1 MGDVFV
7 AGAGTTRFG
16 ASGASLAALAH
27 EAVRAALADAELP
40 AADVTGVFVGCR
52 GTGSVPGADALTLR
66 LGLRRVGL
74 VPGGSDGHEH
84 VSAAGVQALHRAW
97 RAVENGTCDVA
108 VCVGAERLPAGTSGP
123 PAADVQRRRSDAA
136 RRYMAAS
143 GATVEQLAVAAAKNH
158 ANGAGN
164 PALLGKLPVTPL
176 GVLRSRVVAWPLTDL
191 MVAPQG
197 AGAAA
202 VVLVGGAARRHLG
215 GRAPRVR
222 ASVLLS
228 DADGADGVDG
238 AGARAAGL
246 AYHLA
251 GIGPHEVDC
260 AEVHDETAAAE
271 LLAYEELQLVPSG
284 AGPELVGTG
293 FTALGGVLPVNAS
306 GGLLSLGELHG
317 ASAVAQVC
325 ELVMQLRGRSGPRQV
340 AGARTGLAMSRAPAP
355 QPRGEAVG
363 LTLLTCG

>member
-16 ASGASLAALAH
+16 ATGASLAALAH
-27 EAVRAALADAELP
+27 EAVRAALADAELA
-40 AADVTGVFVGCR
+40 AADVTGVFVGCH

-84 VSAAGVQALHRAW
+84 VSAAGAQALHRAW

-108 VCVGAERLPAGTSGP
+108 VCVGAERLPSGASGA
-123 PAADVQRRRSDAA
+123 PASDVQRRRSEAA

-158 ANGAGN
+158 AHGAGN
-164 PALLGKLPVTPL
+164 PAVVGKVRVTPQA
-176 GVLRSRVVAWPLTDL
+176 VLRSRMAAWPLTDL

-202 VVLVGGAARRHLG
+202 VVLVGGAAPRHLH

-222 ASVLLS
+222 ASVLVS
-228 DADGADGVDG
+228 EADGADG

-271 LLAYEELQLVPSG
+271 LSAYEELQLVPRG
-284 AGPELVGTG
+284 EGPGLVGTG
-293 FTALGGVLPVNAS
+293 FTSLGGVLPVNAS
-306 GGLLSLGELHG
+306 GGLLSLGQLHG
-317 ASAVAQVC
+317 ASAVAQVF
-325 ELVMQLRGRSGPRQV
+325 ELVMQLRGRSGSRQV

-355 QPRGEAVG
+355 HGRDECVG

>member
-16 ASGASLAALAH
+16 ATGASLAALAH
-27 EAVRAALADAELP
+27 EAVRAALADAELG

-84 VSAAGVQALHRAW
+84 VSAAGAQALHRAW
-97 RAVENGTCDVA
+97 RAVQNGTCDVA
-108 VCVGAERLPAGTSGP
+108 VCVGAERLPSEASGS
-123 PAADVQRRRSDAA
+123 PAADVRRRSDAA

-158 ANGAGN
+158 ALGAGN
-164 PALLGKLPVTPL
+164 PALLGKVPVTPQA
-176 GVLRSRVVAWPLTDL
+176 VLRSRMVAWPLTDL
-191 MVAPQG
+191 MVAPRG

-202 VVLVGGAARRHLG
+202 VVLVGGATRRHLG
-215 GRAPRVR
+215 GRKPRVM
-222 ASVLLS
+222 ASVLVS
-228 DADGADGVDG
+228 EADGADG

-271 LLAYEELQLVPSG
+271 LSAYEELQLVPSG
-284 AGPELVGTG
+284 EGPELLQTG

-317 ASAVAQVC
+317 ASAVAQVY

-355 QPRGEAVG
+355 HPGDETVG

>member
-16 ASGASLAALAH
+16 ATGASLAELAH
-27 EAVRAALADAELP
+27 EAIGAALTDADLP

-66 LGLRRVGL
+66 LGLRRLGL

-84 VSAAGVQALHRAW
+84 VSAAGGHALHRAW
-97 RAVENGTCDVA
+97 RAVENGACDVA
-108 VCVGAERLPAGTSGP
+108 VCVGAERLPAEAS
-123 PAADVQRRRSDAA
+123 PAPGEDVQRRRSEAA

-143 GATVEQLAVAAAKNH
+143 GATVEHLAVAAAKNH
-158 ANGAGN
+158 AHGAGN
-164 PALLGKLPVTPL
+164 PVVPGKAAVTPQA
-176 GVLRSRVVAWPLTDL
+176 VLRSRMVAWPLTDL
-191 MVAPQG
+191 MVAPRG

-202 VVLVGGAARRHLG
+202 VVLVGGAARRRRN

-222 ASVLLS
+222 ASVLVAS
-228 DADGADGVDG
+228 ADGADD

-251 GIGPHEVDC
+251 GIGPHEIDC
-260 AEVHDETAAAE
+260 AEVYDETAAAE
-271 LLAYEELQLVPSG
+271 LAAYEELQLVPAG
-284 AGPELVGTG
+284 EGPELVRTG

-306 GGLLSLGELHG
+306 GGLLSLGELGG

-325 ELVMQLRGRSGPRQV
+325 ELVTQLRGEGGSRQV
-340 AGARTGLAMSRAPAP
+340 AGAHTGLAMCRAAAA
-355 QPRGEAVG
+355 QPGNDAVG
-363 LTLLTCG
+363 LTLLTSG